1 MVIKII
7 YCCYMKREQ
16 ACWGALVMIRWGRL
30 WVKCIRIK
38 AFIYFWAPTFVYE
51 AYSILKWQR
60 KGLWRRGDIPL
71 SLNLLSEIS
80 DEVTFLVLIISRLL
94 TFFLSPE
101 KGTIGQINEEVTF
114 CSVAIHSDVSIYALQ
129 QTEFN
134 FTDEAQLYCHTT
146 LDPFVF

>member
-1 MVIKII
+1 M
-7 YCCYMKREQ
+7 
-16 ACWGALVMIRWGRL
+16 
-30 WVKCIRIK
+30 
-38 AFIYFWAPTFVYE
+38 
-51 AYSILKWQR
+51 KWQR

-134 FTDEAQLYCHTT
+134 FTDEAQLYCRTT